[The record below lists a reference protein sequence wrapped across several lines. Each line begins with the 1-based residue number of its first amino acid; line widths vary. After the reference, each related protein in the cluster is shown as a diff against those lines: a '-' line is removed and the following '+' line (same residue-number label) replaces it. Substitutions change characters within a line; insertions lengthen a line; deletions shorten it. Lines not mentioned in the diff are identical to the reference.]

1 MVNNYFGESV
11 NKVVL
16 PEYGKDAILKS
27 IKHSEYLKEDNEIA
41 ERNTALD
48 FYYNRNLDS
57 HIDEWFSGSKHL
69 RQVPAFPQSIV
80 PRFARARMLLYKNPP
95 LRLLDGEE
103 SDDYKS
109 IAYHLNTKTREMAEL
124 TWLMGDASMRTKWN
138 TNKERLEYDILP
150 NVKKYYVN
158 GESEP
163 FAVSYE
169 IGRAMNSDRQFVF
182 WSESRDGEMGQ
193 HFMFSQS
200 GKIKA
205 VPGNPEMVNP
215 YGIIPISHACYQSNA
230 LDVVRAAV
238 QISIAMT
245 EIALGIRFNLGQP
258 IARGITDQDTI
269 ESGID
274 KLILL
279 SDPASSF
286 EYVSPNSDIRG
297 NLESI
302 KLMINQVAQN
312 HSLAVR
318 WGEGGTPP
326 SGEALKIMSMENLEV
341 RESDIPLWR
350 EWEQSR
356 YEIDNIIYQTHTGKS
371 LPETL
376 AIDYAEAGFPK
387 SVSDETAWIEF
398 QLRHNLITRKEL
410 LLKFNPDMSDAELK
424 SKMGEL
430 EEEKIA
436 EAPAEAPVPQTAT
449 PLLDI
454 LQA

>member
-16 PEYGKDAILKS
+16 PEYGKDAVLKS
-27 IKHSEYLKEDNEIA
+27 LRHSEYLKEDNQIA

-48 FYYNRNLDS
+48 FYYNRNLDK
-57 HIDEWFSGSKHL
+57 HIDEWFSGSQHL

-95 LRLLDGEE
+95 IRLLNGEE
-103 SDDYKS
+103 NDDYKAV
-109 IAYHLNTKTREMAEL
+109 AYHLNSKTREMAEL
-124 TWLMGDASMRTKWN
+124 TWLLGDASMRTKWN
-138 TNKERLEYDILP
+138 KNKERMEYDILP

-169 IGRAMNSDRQFVF
+169 IGRAMNSERQFIF
-182 WSESRDGEMGQ
+182 WSESREGEIGQ
-193 HFMFSQS
+193 HFIFSQS
-200 GKIKA
+200 GKIIA
-205 VPGNPEMVNP
+205 VPGNPEMINP
-215 YGIIPISHACYQSNA
+215 YGIIPISHACYPSNA

-258 IARGITDQDTI
+258 IAKGITDQDTI

-286 EYVSPNSDIRG
+286 DYVSPNSDIRG

-302 KLMINQVAQN
+302 KLMINTIAQN
-312 HSLAVR
+312 HSLAIR

-326 SGEALKIMSMENLEV
+326 SGEALRILSMENVEI

-350 EWEQSR
+350 EWEHNR

-371 LPETL
+371 LPEDLT
-376 AIDYAEAGFPK
+376 IDYAEAGFPK
-387 SVSDETAWIEF
+387 SVSDEMAWIEF
-398 QLRHNLITRKEL
+398 QLRNNLITRKEL
-410 LLKFNPDMSDAELK
+410 LLKFNPDMSDEELK

-430 EEEKIA
+430 EEEK
-436 EAPAEAPVPQTAT
+436 EVEAPVPVEQQKPKT
-449 PLLDI
+449 LLDLI
-454 LQA
+454 NA

>member
-312 HSLAVR
+312 HSLAIR

-326 SGEALKIMSMENLEV
+326 SGEALRIMSAENTEV
-341 RESDIPLWR
+341 RESDVPLWR
-350 EWEQSR
+350 EWEHGR
-356 YEIDNIIYQTHTGKS
+356 YEIDRIVYETHTAKS
-371 LPETL
+371 LPESLTL
-376 AIDYAEAGFPK
+376 DFTESSYPRSWQEERDRLQFMM
-387 SVSDETAWIEF
+387 DN
-398 QLRHNLITRKEL
+398 NLMSRKEL
-410 LLKFNPDMSDAELK
+410 IRYFNNDISDEELK

>member
-16 PEYGKDAILKS
+16 PEYGKDAVLKS
-27 IKHSEYLKEDNEIA
+27 LRHSEYLKEDNQIA

-48 FYYNRNLDS
+48 FYYNRNLDK
-57 HIDEWFSGSKHL
+57 HIDEWFSGSQHL

-95 LRLLDGEE
+95 IRLLDGEE
-103 SDDYKS
+103 NDDYKAV
-109 IAYHLNTKTREMAEL
+109 AYHLNSKTREMAEM
-124 TWLMGDASMRTKWN
+124 TWLLGDASMRTKWN

-169 IGRAMNSDRQFVF
+169 IGRAMNSERQFIF
-182 WSESRDGEMGQ
+182 WSESREGEIGQ
-193 HFMFSQS
+193 HFIFSQS
-200 GKIKA
+200 GKIIA
-205 VPGNPEMVNP
+205 VPGNPEMINP
-215 YGIIPISHACYQSNA
+215 YGIIPISHACYPSNA

-245 EIALGIRFNLGQP
+245 EIALGIRFKLGQP

-286 EYVSPNSDIRG
+286 DYVSPNSDIRG

-341 RESDIPLWR
+341 RESDIPLWL
-350 EWEQSR
+350 EWERSR
-356 YEIDNIIYQTHTGKS
+356 YEIDNIVYQTHTGKS
-371 LPETL
+371 LPEDLT
-376 AIDYAEAGFPK
+376 IDYAEAGFPK
-387 SVSDETAWIEF
+387 SVSDEMAWIEF
-398 QLRHNLITRKEL
+398 QLRNNLITRKEL
-410 LLKFNPDMSDAELK
+410 LLKFNPDMSESELK

-430 EEEKIA
+430 EEEKEV
-436 EAPAEAPVPQTAT
+436 EAPAQPETTT

>member
-16 PEYGKDAILKS
+16 PEYGKDAVLKS
-27 IKHSEYLKEDNEIA
+27 LRHSEYLKEDNQIA

-48 FYYNRNLDS
+48 FYYNRNLDK
-57 HIDEWFSGSKHL
+57 HIDEWFSGSQHL

-95 LRLLDGEE
+95 IRLLDGEE
-103 SDDYKS
+103 NDDYKAV
-109 IAYHLNTKTREMAEL
+109 AYHLNSKTREMAEM
-124 TWLMGDASMRTKWN
+124 TWLLGDASMRTKWQ

-169 IGRAMNSDRQFVF
+169 IGRAMNSERQFIF
-182 WSESRDGEMGQ
+182 WSESREGEIGQ
-193 HFMFSQS
+193 HFIFSQS
-200 GKIKA
+200 GKIIA
-205 VPGNPEMVNP
+205 VPGNPEMINP
-215 YGIIPISHACYQSNA
+215 YGIIPISHACYPSNA

-286 EYVSPNSDIRG
+286 DYVSPNSDIRG

-341 RESDIPLWR
+341 RESDIPIWL
-350 EWEQSR
+350 EWERSR
-356 YEIDNIIYQTHTGKS
+356 YEIDNIVYQTHTGKS
-371 LPETL
+371 LPEDLT
-376 AIDYAEAGFPK
+376 IDYAEAGFPK
-387 SVSDETAWIEF
+387 SVSDEMAWIEF
-398 QLRHNLITRKEL
+398 QLRNNLITRKEL
-410 LLKFNPDMSDAELK
+410 LLKFNPDMSESELK

-430 EEEKIA
+430 EEEKEV
-436 EAPAEAPVPQTAT
+436 EAPAQPETTT

>member
-16 PEYGKDAILKS
+16 PEYGKDAVLKS
-27 IKHSEYLKEDNEIA
+27 LRHSEYLKEDNQIA

-48 FYYNRNLDS
+48 FYYNRNLDK
-57 HIDEWFSGSKHL
+57 HIDEWFSGSQHL

-95 LRLLDGEE
+95 IRLLDGEE
-103 SDDYKS
+103 NDDYKAV
-109 IAYHLNTKTREMAEL
+109 AYHLNSKTREMAEM
-124 TWLMGDASMRTKWN
+124 TWLLGDASMRTKWN

-169 IGRAMNSDRQFVF
+169 IGRAMNSERQFIF
-182 WSESRDGEMGQ
+182 WSESREGEIGQ
-193 HFMFSQS
+193 HFIFSQS
-200 GKIKA
+200 GKIIA
-205 VPGNPEMVNP
+205 VPGNPEMINP
-215 YGIIPISHACYQSNA
+215 YGIIPISHACYPSNA

-286 EYVSPNSDIRG
+286 DYVSPNSDIRG

-341 RESDIPLWR
+341 RESDIPLWL
-350 EWEQSR
+350 EWERSR
-356 YEIDNIIYQTHTGKS
+356 YEIDNIVYQTHTGKS
-371 LPETL
+371 LPEDLT
-376 AIDYAEAGFPK
+376 IDYAEAGFPK
-387 SVSDETAWIEF
+387 SVSDEMAWIEF
-398 QLRHNLITRKEL
+398 QLRNNLITRKEL
-410 LLKFNPDMSDAELK
+410 LLKFNPDMSESELK

-430 EEEKIA
+430 EEEKEV
-436 EAPAEAPVPQTAT
+436 EAPAQPETTT

>member
-1 MVNNYFGESV
+1 
-11 NKVVL
+11 
-16 PEYGKDAILKS
+16 
-27 IKHSEYLKEDNEIA
+27 
-41 ERNTALD
+41 
-48 FYYNRNLDS
+48 
-57 HIDEWFSGSKHL
+57 
-69 RQVPAFPQSIV
+69 
-80 PRFARARMLLYKNPP
+80 
-95 LRLLDGEE
+95 
-103 SDDYKS
+103 
-109 IAYHLNTKTREMAEL
+109 MAEL
-124 TWLMGDASMRTKWN
+124 TWLMGDSSMRTKWN

-182 WSESRDGEMGQ
+182 WSESREGEMGQ
-193 HFMFSQS
+193 HFMFSQN

-238 QISIAMT
+238 QISVAMT
-245 EIALGIRFNLGQP
+245 ETALAIRYNLGQP
-258 IARGITDQDTI
+258 IAKGITDQDTI
-269 ESGID
+269 EAGID

-326 SGEALKIMSMENLEV
+326 SGEALKIMSMENMEV

-350 EWEQSR
+350 EWEQNR
-356 YEIDNIIYQTHTGKS
+356 YEIDNIVYETHTGKS

-376 AIDYAEAGFPK
+376 TLDYAEAGFPK
-387 SVSDETAWIEF
+387 SVSDEMAWIEF

-410 LLKFNPDMSDAELK
+410 LLKFNPDMSDEELK

-436 EAPAEAPVPQTAT
+436 EAPPPVEQQKPQT
-449 PLLDI
+449 LLDLI
-454 LQA
+454 SA

>member
-11 NKVVL
+11 NKIVL
-16 PEYGKDAILKS
+16 PEYGKDAVLKS
-27 IKHSEYLKEDNEIA
+27 IKHSEYLKEDDQIA

-48 FYYNRNLDS
+48 FYYNRNLDT
-57 HIDEWFSGSKHL
+57 HIDEWFKGSKHL
-69 RQVPAFPQSIV
+69 RQVPAFGVSIV
-80 PRFARARMLLYKNPP
+80 PRFARARQLLYKKPP

-103 SDDYKS
+103 SDLYKS
-109 IAYHLNTKTREMAEL
+109 IAHHLNTKAREFAEM
-124 TWLMGDASMRTKWN
+124 TWLLGDASMRTKWN
-138 TNKERLEYDILP
+138 INKERLEYDILP

-169 IGRAMNSDRQFVF
+169 IGRAMNSDRQFIF
-182 WSESRDGEMGQ
+182 WSESRDGEMGS
-193 HFMFSQS
+193 HFSFSQS
-200 GKIKA
+200 GKIRA
-205 VPGNPEMVNP
+205 VPGNPEMINP
-215 YGIIPISHACYQSNA
+215 YSIIPISHACYPSNA

-238 QISIAMT
+238 QVSIAMT
-245 EIALGIRFNLGQP
+245 EVALGIRFNLGQP
-258 IARGITDQDTI
+258 IAKGITDQDTI

-297 NLESI
+297 NLESV
-302 KLMINQVAQN
+302 KLMINQVALN
-312 HSLAVR
+312 HSLAIR

-350 EWEQSR
+350 EWEQNR
-356 YEIDNIIYQTHTGKS
+356 YEIDNIVYETHTGKS

-376 AIDYAEAGFPK
+376 TLDYAEAGFPK
-387 SVSDETAWIEF
+387 SVSDEMAWIEF

-410 LLKFNPDMSDAELK
+410 LLKFNPDMSDKELK

-436 EAPAEAPVPQTAT
+436 EAPPPVEQQKPQT
-449 PLLDI
+449 LLDLI
-454 LQA
+454 SA

>member
-1 MVNNYFGESV
+1 
-11 NKVVL
+11 
-16 PEYGKDAILKS
+16 
-27 IKHSEYLKEDNEIA
+27 
-41 ERNTALD
+41 
-48 FYYNRNLDS
+48 
-57 HIDEWFSGSKHL
+57 
-69 RQVPAFPQSIV
+69 
-80 PRFARARMLLYKNPP
+80 
-95 LRLLDGEE
+95 
-103 SDDYKS
+103 
-109 IAYHLNTKTREMAEL
+109 MAEL

-169 IGRAMNSDRQFVF
+169 IGRAMNSDRQFIF

-387 SVSDETAWIEF
+387 SVSDEMAWIEF

-436 EAPAEAPVPQTAT
+436 EAPAEAPVPQTTT

>member
-16 PEYGKDAILKS
+16 PEYGKDAVLKS
-27 IKHSEYLKEDNEIA
+27 LRHSEYLKEDNQIA

-48 FYYNRNLDS
+48 FYYNRNLDK
-57 HIDEWFSGSKHL
+57 HIDEWFSGSQHL

-95 LRLLDGEE
+95 IRLLNGEE
-103 SDDYKS
+103 NDDYKEA
-109 IAYHLNTKTREMAEL
+109 AYHLNSKTREMAEL
-124 TWLMGDASMRTKWN
+124 TWLLGDASMRTKWN
-138 TNKERLEYDILP
+138 KNKERMEYDILP

-169 IGRAMNSDRQFVF
+169 IGRTSNSDRQFIF
-182 WSESRDGEMGQ
+182 WSESRDGEMGS
-193 HFMFSQS
+193 HFSFTQS

-215 YGIIPISHACYQSNA
+215 YGIIPISHACYPSNA

-341 RESDIPLWR
+341 RESDIPLWL
-350 EWEQSR
+350 EWERNR
-356 YEIDNIIYQTHTGKS
+356 YEIDNIVYQTHTGKA
-371 LPETL
+371 LPEDLT
-376 AIDYAEAGFPK
+376 IDYAEAGFPK
-387 SVSDETAWIEF
+387 SVSDEMAWIEF
-398 QLRHNLITRKEL
+398 QLRNNLITRKEL
-410 LLKFNPDMSDAELK
+410 LLKFNPDMSDEELK

-430 EEEKIA
+430 EEEKEV
-436 EAPAEAPVPQTAT
+436 EAPAQPETVT

-454 LQA
+454 LQT

>member
-11 NKVVL
+11 NKIVL
-16 PEYGKDAILKS
+16 PEYGKDAVLKS
-27 IKHSEYLKEDNEIA
+27 IKHSEYLKEDDQIA

-48 FYYNRNLDS
+48 FYYNRNLDT
-57 HIDEWFSGSKHL
+57 HIDEWFKGSKHL
-69 RQVPAFPQSIV
+69 RQVPAFGVSIV
-80 PRFARARMLLYKNPP
+80 PRFARARQLLYKKPP

-103 SDDYKS
+103 SDLYKS
-109 IAYHLNTKTREMAEL
+109 IAHHLNTKAREFAEM
-124 TWLMGDASMRTKWN
+124 TWLLGDASMRTKWN
-138 TNKERLEYDILP
+138 INKERLEYDILP

-169 IGRAMNSDRQFVF
+169 IGRAMNSDRQFIF
-182 WSESRDGEMGQ
+182 WSESRDGEMGS
-193 HFMFSQS
+193 HFSFSQS
-200 GKIKA
+200 GKIRA
-205 VPGNPEMVNP
+205 VPGNPEMINP
-215 YGIIPISHACYQSNA
+215 YSIIPISHACYPSNA

-238 QISIAMT
+238 QVSIAMT
-245 EIALGIRFNLGQP
+245 EVALGIRFNLGQP
-258 IARGITDQDTI
+258 IAKGITDQDTI

-279 SDPASSF
+279 SDPTSSF

-297 NLESI
+297 NLESV

-312 HSLAVR
+312 HSLAIR

-350 EWEQSR
+350 EWEQNR
-356 YEIDNIIYQTHTGKS
+356 YEIDNIVYETHTGKS

-376 AIDYAEAGFPK
+376 TLDYAEAGFPK
-387 SVSDETAWIEF
+387 SVSDEMAWIEF

-410 LLKFNPDMSDAELK
+410 LLKFNPDMSDKELK

-436 EAPAEAPVPQTAT
+436 EAPPPVEQQKPQT
-449 PLLDI
+449 LLDLI
-454 LQA
+454 SA

>member
-16 PEYGKDAILKS
+16 PEYGKDAVLKS
-27 IKHSEYLKEDNEIA
+27 LRHSEYLKEDNQIA

-48 FYYNRNLDS
+48 FYYNRNLDK
-57 HIDEWFSGSKHL
+57 HIDEWFSGSQHL
-69 RQVPAFPQSIV
+69 RQVPACPQSIV

-95 LRLLDGEE
+95 IRLLDGEE
-103 SDDYKS
+103 NDDYKAV
-109 IAYHLNTKTREMAEL
+109 AYHLNSKTREMAEM
-124 TWLMGDASMRTKWN
+124 TWLLGDASMRTKWN

-169 IGRAMNSDRQFVF
+169 IGRAMNSERQFIF
-182 WSESRDGEMGQ
+182 WSESREGEIGQ
-193 HFMFSQS
+193 HFIFSQS
-200 GKIKA
+200 GKIIA
-205 VPGNPEMVNP
+205 VPGNPEMINP
-215 YGIIPISHACYQSNA
+215 YGIIPISHACYPSNA

-286 EYVSPNSDIRG
+286 DYVSPNSDIRG

-341 RESDIPLWR
+341 RESDIPLWL
-350 EWEQSR
+350 EWERSR
-356 YEIDNIIYQTHTGKS
+356 YEIDNIVYQTHTGKS
-371 LPETL
+371 LPEDLT
-376 AIDYAEAGFPK
+376 IDYAEAGFPK
-387 SVSDETAWIEF
+387 SVSDEMAWIEF
-398 QLRHNLITRKEL
+398 QLRNNLITRKEL
-410 LLKFNPDMSDAELK
+410 LLKFNPDMSESELK

-430 EEEKIA
+430 EEEKEV
-436 EAPAEAPVPQTAT
+436 EAPAQPETTT

>member
-16 PEYGKDAILKS
+16 PEYGKDAVLKS
-27 IKHSEYLKEDNEIA
+27 LRHSEYLKEDNQIA

-48 FYYNRNLDS
+48 FYYNRNLDK
-57 HIDEWFSGSKHL
+57 HIDEWFSGSQHL

-95 LRLLDGEE
+95 IRLLDGEE
-103 SDDYKS
+103 NDDYKAV
-109 IAYHLNTKTREMAEL
+109 AYHLNSKTREMAEM
-124 TWLMGDASMRTKWN
+124 TWLLGDASMRTKWN

-169 IGRAMNSDRQFVF
+169 IGRAMNSERQFIF
-182 WSESRDGEMGQ
+182 WSESREGEIGQ
-193 HFMFSQS
+193 HFIFSQS
-200 GKIKA
+200 GKIIA
-205 VPGNPEMVNP
+205 VPGNPEMINP
-215 YGIIPISHACYQSNA
+215 YGIIPISHACYPSNA

-286 EYVSPNSDIRG
+286 DYVSPNSDIRG

-341 RESDIPLWR
+341 RESDIPIWL
-350 EWEQSR
+350 EWERSR
-356 YEIDNIIYQTHTGKS
+356 YEIDNIVYQTHTGKS
-371 LPETL
+371 LPEDLT
-376 AIDYAEAGFPK
+376 IDYAEAGFPK
-387 SVSDETAWIEF
+387 SVSDEMAWIEF
-398 QLRHNLITRKEL
+398 QLRNNLITRKEL
-410 LLKFNPDMSDAELK
+410 LLKFNPDMSESELK

-430 EEEKIA
+430 EEEKEV
-436 EAPAEAPVPQTAT
+436 EAPAQPETTT

>member
-11 NKVVL
+11 NTVVL
-16 PEYGKDAILKS
+16 PEYGKDAVLKS
-27 IKHSEYLKEDNEIA
+27 LRHSEYLKEDNQIA

-48 FYYNRNLDS
+48 FYYNRNLDK
-57 HIDEWFSGSKHL
+57 HIDEWFSGSQHL

-95 LRLLDGEE
+95 IRLLNGEE
-103 SDDYKS
+103 NDDYKEA
-109 IAYHLNTKTREMAEL
+109 AYHLNSKTREMAEL
-124 TWLMGDASMRTKWN
+124 TWLLGDASMRTKWN
-138 TNKERLEYDILP
+138 KNKERMEYDILP

-169 IGRAMNSDRQFVF
+169 IGRAMNSERQFIF

-200 GKIKA
+200 GKIIA
-205 VPGNPEMVNP
+205 VPGNPEMINP
-215 YGIIPISHACYQSNA
+215 YQIIPISHACYPSNA

-341 RESDIPLWR
+341 RESDKPLWI
-350 EWEQSR
+350 EWERSR
-356 YEIDNIIYQTHTGKS
+356 YEIDNIVYQTHTGKA
-371 LPETL
+371 LPEDLT
-376 AIDYAEAGFPK
+376 IDYAEAGFPK
-387 SVSDETAWIEF
+387 SVSDEMAWIEF
-398 QLRHNLITRKEL
+398 QLRNNLITRKEL
-410 LLKFNPDMSDAELK
+410 LLKFNPDMSESELK

-430 EEEKIA
+430 EEEKEV
-436 EAPAEAPVPQTAT
+436 EAPAQPETVT

>member
-16 PEYGKDAILKS
+16 PEYGKDAVLKS
-27 IKHSEYLKEDNEIA
+27 LRHSEYLKEDNQIA

-48 FYYNRNLDS
+48 FYYNRNLDK
-57 HIDEWFSGSKHL
+57 HIDEWFSGSQHL

-95 LRLLDGEE
+95 IRLLDGEE
-103 SDDYKS
+103 NDDYKAV
-109 IAYHLNTKTREMAEL
+109 AYHLNSKTREMAEM
-124 TWLMGDASMRTKWN
+124 TWLLGDASMRTKWN

-169 IGRAMNSDRQFVF
+169 IGRAMNSERQFIF
-182 WSESRDGEMGQ
+182 WSESREGEIGQ
-193 HFMFSQS
+193 HFIFSQS
-200 GKIKA
+200 GKIIA
-205 VPGNPEMVNP
+205 VPGNPEMINP
-215 YGIIPISHACYQSNA
+215 YGIIPISHACYPSNA

-286 EYVSPNSDIRG
+286 DYVSPNSDIRG

-341 RESDIPLWR
+341 READIPLWL
-350 EWEQSR
+350 EWERSR
-356 YEIDNIIYQTHTGKS
+356 YEIDNIVYQTHTGKS
-371 LPETL
+371 LPEDLT
-376 AIDYAEAGFPK
+376 IDYAEAGFPK
-387 SVSDETAWIEF
+387 SVSDEMAWIEF
-398 QLRHNLITRKEL
+398 QLRNNLITRKEL
-410 LLKFNPDMSDAELK
+410 LLKFNPDMSDEELK

-430 EEEKIA
+430 EEEKEV
-436 EAPAEAPVPQTAT
+436 EAPAQPETTT